1 MAPLLQVDGLK
12 THFTT
17 RDGVVKAVDGVS
29 FQLDEGETLSIVG
42 ESGSGKSVTAM
53 SIMRLIPEPP
63 GEIVEGDVVYRGD
76 SVIEMSE
83 KRVRALR
90 GNEIAMIFQDPMTSL
105 NPVYRVGD
113 QIAESLRLH
122 KGMSKKQG
130 RQRAV
135 ELLDMVG
142 IPHADKRA
150 RDYPHQ
156 FSGGMR
162 QRAMIAMALACDP
175 DILIADEP
183 TTALDVTIQA
193 QILDLMMDLQE
204 RTGTAIIMITH
215 DLGIVADM
223 SDRVLVMYAGK
234 PAEYGTADEVFYTPV
249 HPYTWGL
256 LDSLPRHDVDE
267 KGILEPIEGQPPS
280 LIRVPTG
287 CAFHPRCPHARG
299 ICSTDVPELTE
310 LGGGRLSSCH
320 FSADP
325 DFLAE
330 RAQHVGG
337 APGMP
342 LGTGAPDT
350 VDADAGSD
358 GDHGSPAD
366 TGGSGLEDGS

>member
-1 MAPLLQVDGLK
+1 MDPLLQVDGLK

-29 FQLDEGETLSIVG
+29 FELGKGETLSIVG

-63 GEIVEGDVVYRGD
+63 GEIVDGDVVYRGD
-76 SVIEMSE
+76 SVLEMNDR
-83 KRVRALR
+83 RVRALR

-105 NPVYRVGD
+105 NPVYRIGT

-122 KGMSKKQG
+122 KGMSKKEANK
-130 RQRAV
+130 RAV

-150 RDYPHQ
+150 KDYPHQ

-234 PAEYGTADEVFYTPV
+234 PAEYGTADEVFYMPV

-280 LIRVPTG
+280 LISVPSG
-287 CAFHPRCPHARG
+287 CAFHPRCAYARD
-299 ICSTDVPELTE
+299 ICSTEVPELKT
-310 LGGGRLSSCH
+310 LAGGRLSSCH

-325 DFLAE
+325 DFLTE
-330 RAQHVGG
+330 RKR
-337 APGMP
+337 
-342 LGTGAPDT
+342 
-350 VDADAGSD
+350 
-358 GDHGSPAD
+358 
-366 TGGSGLEDGS
+366 GGS